1 MKKVSVSASPV
12 STAGGGLKVN
22 SMPGS
27 LSSGFVRRSFVTGR
41 SSLCLQQACRWR
53 AGAGPAILCGKF
65 RTGHE
70 AAICSSRP
78 SAASSQM
85 QKHFSYW
92 RLQRREEDGNQ
103 NQNVPVT
110 FHLEGKP
117 LTSHDCTVIWHLL
130 KRINTFS
137 V

>member
-1 MKKVSVSASPV
+1 MSFLCFPSIYFRRYSAADEESLRQRISGFYSRWRV
-12 STAGGGLKVN
+12 KGQLD
-22 SMPGS
+22 GS
-27 LSSGFVRRSFVTGR
+27 LRSGFVRRSFVTGR

-103 NQNVPVT
+103 RHECPRYIS
-110 FHLEGKP
+110 FGRKA
-117 LTSHDCTVIWHLL
+117 SD
-130 KRINTFS
+130 
-137 V
+137 